1 MSRLATAAKPRDT
14 WPRSALAAAQHP
26 LITLAFTQ
34 PMSAPQT
41 LRRDLV
47 ALLPRLR
54 RFALSLTRNAADAD
68 DLVQDACLRAIARA
82 DDWDPAQGLD
92 RWVFRILR
100 NSFISDTR
108 RARTR
113 AGQGRV
119 DAAEAPELRTHA
131 TAEHDL
137 AATQIMGRLAALPEG
152 YAAVLLLVAVEGYS
166 YAEAAGLLSIPPG
179 TVMSRVSRAR
189 QMLAERLAET
199 GGAR

>member
-1 MSRLATAAKPRDT
+1 MP
-14 WPRSALAAAQHP
+14 
-26 LITLAFTQ
+26 
-34 PMSAPQT
+34 SAPASSDQA

-47 ALLPRLR
+47 VLLPRLR

-68 DLVQDACLRAIARA
+68 DLVQDTCLRAMSRA
-82 DDWDPAQGLD
+82 ADWDAAQGLD

-100 NSFISDTR
+100 NAFISDTR

-113 AGQGRV
+113 VGQGQV
-119 DAAEAPELRTHA
+119 DATEATELRTHA

-152 YAAVLLLVAVEGYS
+152 YAATLLLVAVEGYS
-166 YAEAAGLLSIPPG
+166 YAEAAELLSVPAG

-189 QMLAERLAET
+189 QMLAERLAGPISD
-199 GGAR
+199 GGAAS